1 MTTVITFDV
10 DGTLVISEGQNAN
23 RLHKLAFAHAWRT
36 VFGFEGD
43 IDEVP
48 HHVRTPPAA
57 SDACRTM
64 HGRTLTGA
72 GPAGD
77 DGPLPA
83 CAAVRDPR
91 HPEGAGTPP
100 PLPAASNWPFQADER
115 PRAPGA
121 LLPIRQQR

>member
-48 HHVRTPPAA
+48 HHVRT
-57 SDACRTM
+57 S
-64 HGRTLTGA
+64 
-72 GPAGD
+72 
-77 DGPLPA
+77 
-83 CAAVRDPR
+83 
-91 HPEGAGTPP
+91 P
-100 PLPAASNWPFQADER
+100 PLVTHAEHCM
-115 PRAPGA
+115 GA
-121 LLPIRQQR
+121 R